1 MMFMAP
7 FAIITIS
14 IAYDIYMM
22 IIYMSYHHHYLL
34 SIVNICQNHHR
45 SIYFKSLNHPTS
57 PDISQHTTDISLST
71 VHKSIRADLQHL
83 PEVKL

>member
-1 MMFMAP
+1 
-7 FAIITIS
+7 
-14 IAYDIYMM
+14 
-22 IIYMSYHHHYLL
+22 MSYHHHYLL

-45 SIYFKSLNHPTS
+45 SIYFKSLNYPTG

-83 PEVKL
+83 PEVKYKIL